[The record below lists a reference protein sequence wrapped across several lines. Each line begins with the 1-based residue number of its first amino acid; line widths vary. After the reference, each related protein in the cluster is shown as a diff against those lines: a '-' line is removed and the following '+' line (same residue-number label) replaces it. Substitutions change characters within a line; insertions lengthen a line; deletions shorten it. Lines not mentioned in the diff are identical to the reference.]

1 MRCMKP
7 NMRWLDKVK
16 SMLQPDEPK
25 ILMNAPRNLIGD
37 VDAVFHETGPEG
49 RKKITSG

>member
-16 SMLQPDEPK
+16 SMLQPDEPFFLT
-25 ILMNAPRNLIGD
+25 IENSLSVVHDLYQTY
-37 VDAVFHETGPEG
+37 F
-49 RKKITSG
+49 